1 MSYFRDSEGHSA
13 PAACQG
19 LFEPDPQSTLPE
31 GSRERH
37 YDAPAECVADHSQR
51 WAAAGG
57 EATEEDGQGLLAR
70 TSDDQ
75 LQPARRTA
83 GCYPERLIKRLE
95 RFTQPVGRIP
105 MGRVNQGLLTQ
116 YYPPPVAKFKK
127 YTDYQGRPCLSVTL
141 NMPWV

>member
-1 MSYFRDSEGHSA
+1 MNLILNPPFPKDRENGITTFQLNTLLIIVNAGQQLVAKQRKRTGKAYWRAQATISYN
-13 PAACQG
+13 
-19 LFEPDPQSTLPE
+19 LP
-31 GSRERH
+31 
-37 YDAPAECVADHSQR
+37 VAR
-51 WAAAGG
+51 
-57 EATEEDGQGLLAR
+57 LAR
-70 TSDDQ
+70 YC
-75 LQPARRTA
+75 
-83 GCYPERLIKRLE
+83 GCSPERLIKRLE